1 MFFWFGWILFGLIFI
16 WTFLPVVW
24 FVGRRLHPATTSAG
38 RSGDKPLP
46 RVSIIVPACN
56 EERAVGR
63 ALNSLLTLDYP
74 DYEVLA
80 VNDRS
85 TDRTGAIMEEVAAQH
100 AHCQVLHIEQ
110 LPDGWLGKNHAMHKA
125 AQAATGDLLLFTDG
139 DVIHEPNAL
148 VSAVRYLREQQLQ
161 HLCLLPRMI
170 KGSFLEDAVV
180 AFFGLAF
187 SIGQQVHLIQTS
199 MPFSYAGVGAFNLL
213 DAEFYRSFGGHQPLA
228 LDVIDDAKLG
238 KLVKRHGG
246 RQDFLG
252 APDLLSLRWY
262 HSLWD
267 VITGLEKNGFA
278 ALGYSLLA
286 VLMSTLVF
294 LGTMIFPYVGAIWG
308 GWPDGSGFL
317 AAVLWWHL
325 MYAVV
330 VLSFSGNALLIF
342 LFPVA
347 ASLISFAFLRSAWK
361 TVRQGG
367 VRWRTTF
374 YPLALLKSGI
384 YK

>member
-1 MFFWFGWILFGLIFI
+1 MFYWSGWILFGLIAA
-16 WTFLPVVW
+16 WTCLPVLW
-24 FVGRRLHPATTSAG
+24 FVGRRLRPVARIDSE
-38 RSGDKPLP
+38 RLP

-56 EERAVGR
+56 EGRAVGQ
-63 ALNSLLTLDYP
+63 ALRSLLALDYP
-74 DYEVLA
+74 DFEVIA

-85 TDRTGAIMEEVAAQH
+85 TDATGAIMDEVAAGDERCH
-100 AHCQVLHIEQ
+100 VVHVET
-110 LPDGWLGKNHAMHKA
+110 LPDNWLGKNHAMH
-125 AQAATGDLLLFTDG
+125 QASEIATGELLLFTDG
-139 DVIHEPNAL
+139 DVIHEPGAL
-148 VSAVRYLREQQLQ
+148 VAAVTYLREQRLQ

-170 KGSFLEDAVV
+170 RGSFLEDAVV

-199 MPFSYAGVGAFNLL
+199 MPFAYAGVGAFNLL
-213 DAEFYRSFGGHQPLA
+213 DASFYRSFGGHQPLA

-252 APDLLSLRWY
+252 APELLSLRWY

-278 ALGYSLLA
+278 ALGYSVVA
-286 VLMSTLVF
+286 VVLSTFVYLM
-294 LGTMIFPYVGAIWG
+294 TMIFPYAGACLG
-308 GWPDGSGFL
+308 GWPDGAGYL
-317 AAVLWWHL
+317 ATVLWWHL
-325 MYAVV
+325 MYAIV
-330 VLSFSGNALLIF
+330 VLSFSGNLLLIGM
-342 LFPVA
+342 FPVA
-347 ASLISFAFLRSAWK
+347 ATLISFAFLRSAWK
-361 TVRQGG
+361 TLRQGG

-374 YPLALLKSGI
+374 YPLPLLKSGI

>member
-1 MFFWFGWILFGLIFI
+1 MMFWGGWILFGLVVI
-16 WTFLPVVW
+16 WTLLPVIW
-24 FVGRRLHPATTSAG
+24 FVGRRLHPVTLTGGEA
-38 RSGDKPLP
+38 LP

-56 EERAVGR
+56 EELGVQA
-63 ALNSLLTLDYP
+63 ALESLVSLQYP
-74 DYEVLA
+74 DFEVIA

-85 TDRTGAIMEEVAAQH
+85 TDRTGELMDAVAVEH
-100 AHCQVLHIEQ
+100 ENCRVLHIEE
-110 LPDGWLGKNHAMHKA
+110 LPEGWLGKNHAMHA
-125 AQAATGDLLLFTDG
+125 ASECANGELLLFTDG
-139 DVIHEPNAL
+139 DVVHESGAL
-148 VSAVRYLREQQLQ
+148 AAAVLHLQKHRLQ
-161 HLCLLPRMI
+161 HVCLLPRMI

-213 DAEFYRSFGGHQPLA
+213 DAHCYRSFGGHKPLA
-228 LDVIDDAKLG
+228 MDVIDDAKLG

-252 APDLLSLRWY
+252 APELLSLRWY

-278 ALGYSLLA
+278 ALGYSVAA
-286 VLMSTLVF
+286 VIFSTLVF
-294 LGTMIFPYVGAIWG
+294 LGTMIMPYVGAILG
-308 GWPDGSGFL
+308 GWPTGSGFL
-317 AAVLWWHL
+317 ATAVWWHL
-325 MYAVV
+325 IYGVV
-330 VLSFSGNALLIF
+330 VMSFSGNILLVGM
-342 LFPVA
+342 FPVA
-347 ASLISFAFLRSAWK
+347 ACLISFAFIRSAWK
-361 TVRQGG
+361 TLRQGG

-374 YPLALLKSGI
+374 YPLSLLKTGL